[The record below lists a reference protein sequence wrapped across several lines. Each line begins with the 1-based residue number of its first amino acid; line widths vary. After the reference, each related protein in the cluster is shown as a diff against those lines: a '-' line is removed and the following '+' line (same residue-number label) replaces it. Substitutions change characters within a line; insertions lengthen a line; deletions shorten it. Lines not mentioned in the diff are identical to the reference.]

1 MIKCLIWDLDDTL
14 WQGTLSEDGEV
25 ALRPGVREVLGTLDH
40 RGILQSIASRNDPDR
55 ASQKLAELGVDHFFL
70 YPQFGWGSKTD
81 SIRKIAQEMNIGT
94 DSLAFID
101 DNPYER
107 YEVNMYLPDV
117 YVYEAGAAAELPELP
132 EFQFAISEETFK
144 RRQQMMARWVRNTAE
159 QRFSGT
165 REEFLHSCD
174 MRLSIRG
181 ARNGDLLRMVELA
194 SRTTQFNNLVQA
206 PSTSFIQSYMDSEGK
221 YIYVGQVKDRF
232 GDHGI
237 VAMAMVNVHD
247 SAAEIELFC
256 ISCRM
261 EGRGIGTAF
270 LGAVLSRI
278 QQERPLLTE
287 AVCRYRPQERNRPA
301 LLLLQLLGFRC
312 SLQGQQESNYT
323 LLFPYTYSGP
333 EWIRLG
339 NGKGVSLND

>member
-14 WQGTLSEDGEV
+14 WQGTLSEDGDV
-25 ALRPGVREVLGTLDH
+25 ALRPGVREVLLALDH

-55 ASQKLAELGVDHFFL
+55 ASQKLAELGIDHFFL

-81 SIRKIAQEMNIGT
+81 SVRKIAQEMNIGI

-107 YEVNMYLPDV
+107 YEVSTYLPDV
-117 YVYEAGAAAELPELP
+117 YVYEADAAAELPKLL
-132 EFQFAISEETFK
+132 EFQIAVSEETAK

-159 QRFSGT
+159 QQFSGT
-165 REEFLHSCD
+165 REEFLQTCD
-174 MRLSIRG
+174 MRLSVRD

-206 PSTSFIQSYMDSEGK
+206 PSMSFIQSYMNSEGK
-221 YIYVGQVKDRF
+221 YMYVGQMKDRF

-237 VAMAMVNVHD
+237 VAMAMVHFHN

-270 LGAVLSRI
+270 FGAVLSRI

-287 AVCRYRPQERNRPA
+287 AVCRYRPQKRNRPA
-301 LLLLQLLGFRC
+301 LMLLQLLGFSC
-312 SLQGQQESNYT
+312 SLQGVQESIYT
-323 LLFPYTYSGP
+323 LPFPSTYSGP
-333 EWIRLG
+333 KWILL
-339 NGKGVSLND
+339 KMEKECH

>member
-25 ALRPGVREVLGTLDH
+25 TLRPGVREVLRTLDH

-55 ASQKLAELGVDHFFL
+55 ASQKLAELGIDHFFL

-81 SIRKIAQEMNIGT
+81 SVRKIAQEMNIGT

-107 YEVNMYLPDV
+107 YEVSTYLPEV
-117 YVYEAGAAAELPELP
+117 YVYEADAAAELPEHP
-132 EFQFAISEETFK
+132 EFQFAISEESSK
-144 RRQQMMARWVRNTAE
+144 RRQQMMSRWERNTAE
-159 QRFSGT
+159 QRFCGT

-174 MRLSIRG
+174 MKLSVRD
-181 ARNGDLLRMVELA
+181 ARSGDLLRMVELA

-206 PSTSFIQSYMDSEGK
+206 PTTAFIQSYLVSEGK
-221 YIYVGQVKDRF
+221 SIYVGQMKDRF

-237 VAMAMVNVHD
+237 VAMALVHVHD

-270 LGAVLSRI
+270 LGAVLSRMH
-278 QQERPLLTE
+278 QDRPRLTE
-287 AVCRYRPQERNRPA
+287 AVCRYRSQKRNRAA
-301 LLLLQLLGFRC
+301 LLLLRLLGFRRR
-312 SLQGQQESNYT
+312 LQDVQESIYA
-323 LLFPYTYSGP
+323 LQLPYTYSGP
-333 EWIRLG
+333 EWIHLEME
-339 NGKGVSLND
+339 KECH

>member
-1 MIKCLIWDLDDTL
+1 MIKCLVWDLDDTL

-25 ALRPGVREVLGTLDH
+25 TLRPDVREVLRTLDH
-40 RGILQSIASRNDPDR
+40 RGILQSIASRNDPYR
-55 ASQKLAELGVDHFFL
+55 ASQKLAELGIDHFFL

-81 SIRKIAQEMNIGT
+81 SVRLIAQEMNIGT

-107 YEVNMYLPDV
+107 YEVSTYLPEV
-117 YVYEAGAAAELPELP
+117 YVYEADAAAELPKLP
-132 EFQFAISEETFK
+132 EFQLAISGESSK
-144 RRQQMMARWVRNTAE
+144 RRQQMMSRWVQNTAE

-174 MRLSIRG
+174 MRLSVRD

-206 PSTSFIQSYMDSEGK
+206 PSTSVIQSYLDSEGK
-221 YIYVGQVKDRF
+221 YIYVGQMMDRF

-237 VAMAMVNVHD
+237 VAMAMVHVHD

-261 EGRGIGTAF
+261 EGRGVGTAF

-278 QQERPLLTE
+278 HQDWPWLTE
-287 AVCRYRPQERNRPA
+287 AVCRYQSQKRNWPA
-301 LLLLQLLGFRC
+301 LLLLRLLGFRRR
-312 SLQGQQESNYT
+312 LHGVQESIYALT
-323 LLFPYTYSGP
+323 FPYTYSGP
-333 EWIRLG
+333 DWIHLEME
-339 NGKGVSLND
+339 KECH